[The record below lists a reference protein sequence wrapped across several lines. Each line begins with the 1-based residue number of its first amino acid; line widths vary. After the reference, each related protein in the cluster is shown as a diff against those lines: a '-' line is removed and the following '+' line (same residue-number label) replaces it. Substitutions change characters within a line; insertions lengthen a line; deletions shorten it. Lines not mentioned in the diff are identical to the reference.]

1 MTKVCVLTGYG
12 INADRELAVAFA
24 DAGAA
29 VECVHLQRILDSPAR
44 LEEYRIIA
52 FPGGFSFGDHLG
64 SGLALA
70 GIVRSHLL
78 DAVHEFVARGGLV
91 LGICNGFQVL
101 VKSGLLPGGDGDS
114 APRASLVYNAS
125 GHFIDRW
132 VSLRTGPAAAFS
144 PWLAGIETLIL
155 PIRHGEGRFV
165 HASEDVRRATVSR
178 TAFLYDADNPN
189 GSDDD
194 IAGVVD
200 PTGRIL
206 GLMPH
211 PEAAVRPH
219 LFPQWQRRRPTEPL
233 PARRLFANGVNAGRS
248 AFSRT
253 Q

>member
-12 INADRELAVAFA
+12 VNADRELVQAFV
-24 DAGAA
+24 DAGAE
-29 VECVHLQRILDSPAR
+29 VERVHLRSVLDSPGKLR
-44 LEEYRIIA
+44 EYRIIA

-78 DAVHEFVARGGLV
+78 DPLREFVAGGGLV
-91 LGICNGFQVL
+91 IGICNGFQVL
-101 VKSGLLPGGDGDS
+101 VKSGLLPGGEEN
-114 APRASLVYNAS
+114 AKPNASLVYNRS

-132 VSLRTGPAAAFS
+132 VSVRSGPAAASS
-144 PWLAGIETLIL
+144 PWLAGVDTLLL

-165 HASEDVRRATVSR
+165 HDGEEARRATAAR
-178 TAFLYDADNPN
+178 IALLYDENPN

-219 LFPQWQRRRPTEPL
+219 LFPDWRRRRPAEPL
-233 PARRLFANGVNAGRS
+233 PAVRLFENGVAAARDGK
-248 AFSRT
+248 
-253 Q
+253 